1 MDELQSIQEQIAE
14 LQRKAEEIA
23 KANRLPVLQDIKAKI
38 QLYKFTAKELGF
50 SDAKGD
56 QTTTEK
62 KPVPVKYKLGTNTW
76 SGRGMKP
83 KWFAEYLENGGKKE
97 DITV

>member
-23 KANRLPVLQDIKAKI
+23 KANRLPVHQDIKSKI

-50 SDAKGD
+50 SDLKAD

-62 KPVPVKYKLGTNTW
+62 KPLPVKYKLENNTW
-76 SGRGMKP
+76 TGRGAKP
-83 KWFAEYLENGGKKE
+83 KWFKKYIEDGGNLE